1 MHASKDYGD
10 RRECP
15 RISVDLPLEYRV
27 LHSSYAHGGVAAN
40 ASGTGLL
47 MYAVQDLA
55 LGCLLDITILF
66 LKEFELME
74 LEARAEIVWKDIRRV
89 EAWRGYEYGLK
100 FVQLEEK
107 DHGRLLQL
115 LSGSPQ
121 REETSCCGKDEEP
134 LDALQA

>member
-47 MYAVQDLA
+47 MYALQDLA

-66 LKEFELME
+66 LEEYELME
-74 LEARAEIVWKDIRRV
+74 LEARAEIIWKDIRWRDG
-89 EAWRGYEYGLK
+89 WRGYEYGLR
-100 FVQLEEK
+100 FVHLEEK
-107 DHGRLLQL
+107 DQGRLLQL
-115 LSGSPQ
+115 LNGSLR
-121 REETSCCGKDEEP
+121 REEISYCEKDGEAP
-134 LDALQA
+134 VALQA